1 MKASTPK
8 IPKTPFIAAF
18 SVGAVLFSAHA
29 GGGFATGNQANTYY
43 VGLGWTGVLSAIVA
57 MLLLTLTMRE
67 AMIMYNSRGLK
78 TYKQLFETLYHPFD
92 KLEWAFE
99 IFFYIMV
106 LMAVAAAISGA
117 ASALNNYFTLDYY
130 VGVVVVGLIVLA
142 LTIFGAGIV
151 RAASTYMGLA
161 ILVTAISIYVIGIF
175 KSDSSIFSVLAADFR
190 TTGFANIPK
199 AVLNAF
205 TYAGFQC
212 VTLPTM
218 VACGT
223 TMRSKNGCAK
233 AMRIS
238 FVMNAVALVL
248 SVFMLLSW
256 QGVYTSVEGGAT
268 IPTLTVCKVIGMP
281 AMVAVYGTCLLL
293 CLISTGVTTIFGFVA
308 RFEKLRIFRG
318 IKSAPVPQRHRLRL
332 YHRPLHD
339 HLHGRPHQYYQVRL
353 RLLRLPGHRRGGDSL
368 PHCGRLQKP
377 QILPRARLCRRR
389 GGDCAG
395 VSGGD
400 PPRYRGRKLKPVF
413 PNHTTL

>member
-1 MKASTPK
+1 MKTTNKK

-43 VGLGWTGVLSAIVA
+43 VGLGWTGILSAIVA

-78 TYKQLFETLYHPFD
+78 SYKELFETLYHPFD
-92 KLEWAFE
+92 KFEWAFE

-106 LMAVAAAISGA
+106 LMAVAAAI
-117 ASALNNYFTLDYY
+117 
-130 VGVVVVGLIVLA
+130 
-142 LTIFGAGIV
+142 FGAGIV
-151 RAASTYMGLA
+151 RAASTYMGMA

-175 KSDSSIFSVLAADFR
+175 KSDSSIFSVLAADFQ

-199 AVLNAF
+199 AILNAF

-223 TMRSKNGCAK
+223 TMKNKNGCAK
-233 AMRIS
+233 AMWIS

-256 QGVYTSVEGGAT
+256 QSVYTSIEGGTT

-308 RFEKLRIFRG
+308 RFEKLRIFSG
-318 IKSAPVPQRHRLRL
+318 IKSAPARSAIVSAFIIILSMTISMAGLTNIIKYGYGYCGYLGIAVVVVPFLTVGVYKNRKYCREHAFANAVEETSQA
-332 YHRPLHD
+332 
-339 HLHGRPHQYYQVRL
+339 
-353 RLLRLPGHRRGGDSL
+353 
-368 PHCGRLQKP
+368 P
-377 QILPRARLCRRR
+377 QAET
-389 GGDCAG
+389 CA
-395 VSGGD
+395 D
-400 PPRYRGRKLKPVF
+400 TAAA
-413 PNHTTL
+413 N